1 MRTKSGFDRSVGN
14 RSDDSNGVG
23 VIRRVSGM
31 LETMRRERE
40 SFKISSV
47 NDIEEERGIILLVF
61 SGNLQGFLY
70 LKIVGT
76 YKENT
81 RGNNRR

>member
-1 MRTKSGFDRSVGN
+1 
-14 RSDDSNGVG
+14 
-23 VIRRVSGM
+23 
-31 LETMRRERE
+31 
-40 SFKISSV
+40 V

-70 LKIVGT
+70 LKIVGA
-76 YKENT
+76 YKENR